1 MTEYL
6 PKDTSVP
13 SSSTPEDQHYAQAFQ
28 DVAEVLRLSD
38 DAERL
43 TLLLSTCRNAYL
55 TINALF
61 RDLVEVLGHGAH
73 PSLLSSALFLLKQGQ
88 YGRAHEP
95 LDEAATALAIFA
107 EKRAVWENRRALKA
121 TFDKTLAEK
130 VDSPLVRDR
139 VLQLTRNVRT
149 SDGEHGTTWDPRFYE
164 FSQTESATLSESL
177 AMLDETA
184 CVLTAIIA
192 VARAIAALPVEDML
206 FGSEIEA
213 QWPHLRGLLV
223 QNAAA
228 LDLVLVPAAGDST
241 VAITWNLYGHIIEFP
256 ENPESGAA
264 GIPPGVAPLLA
275 HLDTQLRAEYERLRI
290 TFRPNIGQPPL
301 PPPFLIDLSEPQS
314 REIWWPA
321 PEAKLHQLGREI
333 PPTVRVA
340 LPLIGIPL
348 AYFNTTQDRYRDQ
361 YRPEIERLARAA
373 IQTAGNRGADVVVFP
388 ECFLP
393 RSSAQELADLAASLD
408 LTLIGGLEGHL
419 DGDALLQNEVLIRF
433 PDHARLYQQSKQ
445 MESVYETKLRVTGGV
460 RIFQGTRIGTFAVV
474 VCSDA
479 LEWGVLSALAAVPTD
494 LHFIFIC
501 AMNPHPELFK
511 CLAVADAARLYCHVV
526 IANNCTN
533 TRQPSEASGEGTL
546 VCSPRRD
553 SCPSPSVPKFAL
565 GLPTIGGTAPEMVI
579 HEVSVESLLTSR
591 RQRVGDFLPF
601 PASRVRKAGDKLRM
615 R

>member
-6 PKDTSVP
+6 PKDASVP

-28 DVAEVLRLSD
+28 DVAEVLRLSG

-88 YGRAHEP
+88 FDRAHEP
-95 LDEAATALAIFA
+95 LDEAAAALSIFT
-107 EKRAVWENRRALKA
+107 EKRTVWEDRHALKA
-121 TFDKTLAEK
+121 TLDSTLAEK
-130 VDSPLVRDR
+130 VDALVRDR
-139 VLQLTRNVRT
+139 VVQLTRNVRT
-149 SDGEHGTTWDPRFYE
+149 SDGGHSTTWDPRFYE
-164 FSQTESATLSESL
+164 FSQTEPATLSESL
-177 AMLDETA
+177 AMLDQTA
-184 CVLTAIIA
+184 RVLTAITS
-192 VARAIAALPVEDML
+192 VARAIAALPVEDLL

-213 QWPHLRGLLV
+213 QWPRLRRLLV
-223 QNAAA
+223 QHAAA
-228 LDLVLVPAAGDST
+228 LALVLVPATGDGT
-241 VAITWNLYGHIIEFP
+241 EAITWNLDGHIIEFP
-256 ENPESGAA
+256 DIPESGAA

-275 HLDTQLRAEYERLRI
+275 HLDAQLRAEYERLRI

-321 PEAKLHQLGREI
+321 PEAERHQFGREI

-361 YRPEIERLARAA
+361 FRPEIERLARTA
-373 IQTAGNRGADVVVFP
+373 IQAAGNRGADVVVFP

-393 RSSAQELADLAASLD
+393 RSSAQELADLAASLNV
-408 LTLIGGLEGHL
+408 TLIGGLEGHL
-419 DGDALLQNEVLIRF
+419 DGDASLQNEALIRF
-433 PDHARLYQQSKQ
+433 PDHARLFLQSKQ
-445 MESVYETKLRVTGGV
+445 MESVYEPKLRVTGGV

-479 LEWGVLSALAAVPTD
+479 LEWGVLSALASAPTD
-494 LHFIFIC
+494 LHLTFIC

-511 CLAVADAARLYCHVV
+511 CLAIADAARLYCHVV
-526 IANNCTN
+526 IANNRTN
-533 TRQPSEASGEGTL
+533 PRQPSEASGEGTL

-553 SCPSPSVPKFAL
+553 SCPIPSVPKFAL
-565 GLPTIGGTAPEMVI
+565 GLPSIGGTAPEMVI
-579 HEVSVESLLTSR
+579 HEVSVGSLLTSR